1 MFRRWLVVVG
11 RGEWNKE
18 MKVKAKKKVWGGI
31 GEKYLDD
38 MKILLSTMDGME
50 AEMTEVMRAY
60 VAGDVS
66 RVDVIGKWLNGPM
79 RVIEELKPV
88 IDRLETAV
96 KNDMSFNQQDRT
108 SFTRDVIDSYREK
121 IAQLQKLSVQVM
133 SGAPVSDL

>member
-1 MFRRWLVVVG
+1 VI
-11 RGEWNKE
+11 WNKE
-18 MKVKAKKKVWGGI
+18 MNVKAKKKVWGGI

-38 MKILLSTMDGME
+38 MRILLSTMDGME

>member
-1 MFRRWLVVVG
+1 
-11 RGEWNKE
+11 
-18 MKVKAKKKVWGGI
+18 
-31 GEKYLDD
+31 
-38 MKILLSTMDGME
+38 MDGME